1 MEVVLR
7 TQHNGLV
14 LGNTLDLVSPL
25 ASDLDAGLDGF
36 GAGVHGQH
44 QVKAKEFSDEF
55 GESGKNIIVE
65 SAGAQRQARGLL
77 NQGFDQLGVT
87 MALVHGRVGSQKIK
101 IVTTFWIPNRGS
113 LSASKDN
120 GERMVVVRRKVML
133 GLDGFSGG
141 RRVVGHGIA
150 GNS

>member
-1 MEVVLR
+1 MEVVLGA
-7 TQHNGLV
+7 QHNGLV

-44 QVKAKEFSDEF
+44 QIKAKEFSDKF
-55 GESGKNIIVE
+55 SESGEDIIVE
-65 SAGAQRQARGLL
+65 SPGAQRQARGLL
-77 NQGFDQLGVT
+77 NEGFNQLGVT
-87 MALVHGRVGSQKIK
+87 MALVHSRVGREKIK

-113 LSASKDN
+113 LSTSKDN

-133 GLDGFSGG
+133 GLDGFRGG
-141 RRVVGHGIA
+141 RRVVRHVVA